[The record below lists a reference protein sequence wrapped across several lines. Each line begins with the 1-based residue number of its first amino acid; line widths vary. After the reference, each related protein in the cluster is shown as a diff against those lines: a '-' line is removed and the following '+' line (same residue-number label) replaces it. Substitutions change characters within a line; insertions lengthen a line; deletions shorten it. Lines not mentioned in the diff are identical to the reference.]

1 MRTPTSPTAHPAGAH
16 PARPESAGHATGGR
30 ATATPARASTASAVT
45 TRPRARWS
53 FARLVA
59 LAVVAALAVVLPA
72 QQTDASTLQQLTVR
86 TVGVPAGT
94 EVALFRLDRTRTYL
108 GWQESAST
116 DVAGNVTF
124 ATVPGQTYTLWAAE
138 TATTFPQY
146 LGGGVSLAD
155 ADRFTTPDAENT
167 EQHLDVTTAPLVT
180 GTVTWPSVGTPAY
193 GEVSLHAWDA
203 TTKAWILTSYA
214 PIDDLTATGGS
225 FAVKAPAGVPV
236 AVSAQVGR
244 TDGSTASGWYG
255 GSTTAPQ
262 SHAAATTVTATR
274 QAPVAGLVI
283 RLSDVAPATPAPGT
297 TPAPAPLPTRPS
309 PTTKPSHKPTV
320 TPAPKPT
327 TRPTTP
333 RPAPTVSARISGTP
347 KVGARLTATAAP
359 QGWTASYT
367 WKRDGRTIARANARA
382 YRPTT
387 PDAGR
392 RLTVT
397 VALRRAGH
405 TPAATTSK
413 AVRVAKVAGKVRV
426 SAAKRSVRVTVKAA
440 GVAAPTGKVTVKVGS
455 RARTY
460 TLKAR
465 HRGVLTVKA
474 SPGRAKVRV
483 TYRGNARVATAKT
496 TKTVRVR

>member
-1 MRTPTSPTAHPAGAH
+1 MRTPSSPTAHPAGAH
-16 PARPESAGHATGGR
+16 PAPPESARHATGAR
-30 ATATPARASTASAVT
+30 TTARASNPSATT
-45 TRPRARWS
+45 TRTRARRS
-53 FARLVA
+53 FARLLA

-72 QQTDASTLQQLTVR
+72 QQTGASTLQQLTVR
-86 TVGVPAGT
+86 TAGIPTGT
-94 EVALFRLDRTRTYL
+94 EVALFRLDRTGTYL

-116 DVAGNVTF
+116 DAAGNVAF
-124 ATVPGQTYTLWAAE
+124 ATVHGQTYTLWTAE

-167 EQHLDVTTAPLVT
+167 ERHLDVTTAPLVT
-180 GTVTWPSVGTPAY
+180 GTITWPSAGTPAY
-193 GEVSLHAWDA
+193 GEVNLHAWDA
-203 TTKAWILTSYA
+203 TAKAWTLTSYA
-214 PIDDLTATGGS
+214 PIDDLTATGGT

-255 GSTTAPQ
+255 GAARAPQ

-274 QAPVAGLVI
+274 QTPVTGLVL

-297 TPAPAPLPTRPS
+297 TPAPTPLPTRPS

-320 TPAPKPT
+320 TPARKPT

-333 RPAPTVSARISGTP
+333 RSAPTVSARISGTP
-347 KVGARLTATAAP
+347 KVGARLTATGAP

-413 AVRVAKVAGKVRV
+413 AVRVAKIAGKVRV
-426 SAAKRSVRVTVKAA
+426 SAAKRSVRVTVKTP

-455 RARTY
+455 RSRTY
-460 TLKAR
+460 NLKTR